1 MGVNFK
7 NLEKEAS
14 LISKVNEAIIY
25 VDNFYF
31 NAYFYL
37 YGQDD
42 DKSTKWDIFDI
53 RLEYI
58 NRIKRPLQ
66 EGGLSKISQ
75 IEIIEDMLKDIKKLE
90 IALRNVLIEAEVK

>member
-42 DKSTKWDIFDI
+42 NKSTQCDMFDI
-53 RLEYI
+53 RIEYI
-58 NRIKRPLQ
+58 NRIKKPLSG
-66 EGGLSKISQ
+66 GGLSKISQ
-75 IEIIEDMLKDIKKLE
+75 IEIIEDILKDIKNLE
-90 IALRNVLIEAEVK
+90 IALRNVLNEADAK